1 MLDVLFERRLLWFV
15 LHNFILIFVLA
26 DSVPFVQSITCMY
39 TYDMDN
45 PPAGFLE
52 SANKTCQKYMFS
64 PTTHNSLI
72 CAIDVVKCLRTRIR
86 VRGK

>member
-1 MLDVLFERRLLWFV
+1 
-15 LHNFILIFVLA
+15 
-26 DSVPFVQSITCMY
+26 MY